1 MVQRNGLKLKNL
13 KKEVKMKPEIK
24 GELPGKNAKKWLTKD
39 KKFISPSY
47 TRVYPLVV
55 ERGEGV
61 WVYDVD
67 GNKFLDF
74 NAGVAVLT
82 LGHSHPEVVETAI
95 NQMKK
100 LIHYSGTDFYY
111 SSEIKLAEK
120 LAEIAPGAKN
130 RKIFFSNSGAES
142 VEAAI
147 KLARYYTNRPYI
159 LAFYGGFHGRTMG
172 ALSATASKTIHR
184 KRFFTL
190 FYGTVHAPYPYCF
203 RCPFNLKYPD
213 CNFACISFIEEN
225 IFSRLVDP
233 EEVAAF
239 IIEPIQGEGGY
250 IPAPE
255 SYFKELKK
263 LMDKYEILL
272 IVDEV
277 QSGMG
282 RTGKFFA
289 IEHYDIVPDII
300 TLAKGIAS
308 GFPLGACIAKSGIM
322 NWPPGTHASTFG
334 GNPVSCEVALKV
346 IEKLENG
353 LLEHVSSLGDKVLK
367 DLEKW
372 KEKYEIIGDV
382 RGKGLMI
389 GLEIVSDKKTLKK
402 DKTKRDLIVQECF
415 KKGLLILPAG
425 ENVLRICPPLIIKEE
440 ELYTGI
446 EILENVIKEVSYKQK
461 S

>member
-1 MVQRNGLKLKNL
+1 MGPKINN
-13 KKEVKMKPEIK
+13 M
-24 GELPGKNAKKWLTKD
+24 LPGKKAKKWLSKD

-61 WVYDVD
+61 FVYDVD

-82 LGHSHPEVVETAI
+82 LGHSHPEVIEIAV
-95 NQMKK
+95 NQIKK

-111 SSEIKLAEK
+111 PSEIKLAEK

-159 LAFYGGFHGRTMG
+159 VAFYGGFHGRTMG

-203 RCPFNLKYPD
+203 RCPINLNYPR
-213 CNFACISFIEEN
+213 CNFACIKFIEEN

-250 IPAPE
+250 IPAPPG
-255 SYFKELKK
+255 YFVELKK
-263 LMDKYEILL
+263 LLDKYNILL

-289 IEHYDIVPDII
+289 IEHYDVIPDII

-308 GFPLGACIAKSGIM
+308 GFPLGASIARSGIM

-353 LLEHVSSLGDKVLK
+353 LLDHVRTLG
-367 DLEKW
+367 EKALNEILNW
-372 KEKYEIIGDV
+372 KNEFEIVGDV

-389 GLEIVSDKKTLKK
+389 GIEIVSDKKNLNK
-402 DKTKRDLIVQECF
+402 DKIKRDKIVQECF
-415 KKGLLILPAG
+415 KEGLLILPAG
-425 ENVLRICPPLIIKEE
+425 ENVVRICPPLIINEE
-440 ELYTGI
+440 EMFIGL
-446 EILENVIKEVSYKQK
+446 EILKKVIKRVSEEK
-461 S
+461 